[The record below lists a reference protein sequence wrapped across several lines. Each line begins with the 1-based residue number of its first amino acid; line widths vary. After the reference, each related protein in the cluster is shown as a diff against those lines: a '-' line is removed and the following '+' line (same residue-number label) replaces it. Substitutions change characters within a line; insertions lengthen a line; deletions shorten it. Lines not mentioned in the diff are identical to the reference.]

1 MQVNDENLGTIL
13 KYLRKKRGMTLIEV
27 SEKAGVSY
35 PAIVRYEHDQRSPS
49 IRTLLCVLDALDANL
64 NIE

>member
-1 MQVNDENLGTIL
+1 MRIDNENLGTVL
-13 KYLRKKRGMTLIEV
+13 KYLRKNRGMTLMEL
-27 SEKAGVSY
+27 SSKAGVSY

-49 IRTLLCVLDALDANL
+49 IRMLLCVLDALDAEM